1 VRRPEFIARQS
12 RCPSG
17 FLGRALGLIMS
28 FETAAAND
36 EALKALALEPADRVL
51 EIGFG
56 HGRTIGR
63 AATMVPRGFV
73 AGIDTSEE
81 MVQMA
86 RRRCRHLIDQGRVR
100 LTLGDSAC
108 LPYPD
113 QFFDKG
119 YAIHTIYFW
128 DDPQQHLRELHRVLR
143 DGACLVLGFHPK
155 ETGAAADFPEAAYT
169 FYTSDE
175 VRHLLQATGFAD
187 ARVERAG
194 DVGGKLAFGIGHRR
208 AGP

>member
-36 EALKALALEPADRVL
+36 KALKALDLQPADWVL
-51 EIGFG
+51 EVGFG

-86 RRRCRHLIDQGRVR
+86 TRRCRHLIDQGRVR

-113 QFFDKG
+113 KFFDKV

-128 DDPQQHLRELHRVLR
+128 DDPQHHLRELRRVLR
-143 DGACLVLGFHPK
+143 SSARLVLGFRPK
-155 ETGAAADFPEAAYT
+155 EDGAAAAFPEAVYT

-194 DVGGKLAFGIGHRR
+194 NVGSGLVFGIGHRQV
-208 AGP
+208 GP